1 MRGDALVVVPTY
13 DEAENITPI
22 SEAVRAQGLHLLIVD
37 DGSPDGT
44 GEIADGLA
52 DGDTLHVLHRTEKA
66 GLGPAYAAGFDWG
79 LDHGYQILCEMD
91 ADFSHD
97 PNDLPRL
104 LAAVDAGADLAI
116 GSRYVPGGGVE
127 DWPFFRRFLS
137 VGGNTYARFVL
148 GTKVHDMTA
157 GYRAFTADAVRRL
170 DPASCRASGYGFQV
184 EMAWKASVLGMTI
197 TEVPIIFRD
206 RIRGDSKMDTAIAI
220 EAMRLIAV
228 WGWGRIRGQLPWPA
242 EHR

>member
-13 DEAENITPI
+13 NEAENVSEI
-22 SEAVRAQGLHLLIVD
+22 SAAVRDLGLHLLIVD

-44 GEIADGLA
+44 GDIAAGLA
-52 DGDTLHVLHRTEKA
+52 DGDAVHVLRRTEKA
-66 GLGPAYAAGFDWG
+66 GLGPAYAAGFAWG
-79 LDHGYQILCEMD
+79 LDRGYQILCEMD

-116 GSRYVPGGGVE
+116 GSRYVSGGGVE

-137 VGGNTYARFVL
+137 RGGNTYARVVL
-148 GTKVHDMTA
+148 GTKIRDMTA

-170 DPASCRASGYGFQV
+170 EPASCKASGYGFQV
-184 EMAWKASVLGMTI
+184 EMAWKASVLGMAI
-197 TEVPIIFRD
+197 TEVPITFRD
-206 RIRGDSKMDTAIAI
+206 RVRGESKMDTAIAI
-220 EAMRLIAV
+220 EAVRLIAA
-228 WGWGRIRGQLPWPA
+228 WGWGRMRRQLPWPTD
-242 EHR
+242 R